1 MKVYYVA
8 VNDPEC
14 FTPVAWYIFETKAQA
29 ERERLE
35 ALFQKYSKEEPEEV
49 DECEFYEEVVCRQC
63 YKHDPRF
70 GWPSTNPD
78 GSFYFTHV
86 GSIETLD

>member
-14 FTPVAWYIFETKAQA
+14 FTPVAWYFFETRAQA

-35 ALFQKYSKEEPEEV
+35 ALFQKYRKEWPEVGEA
-49 DECEFYEEVVCRQC
+49 EFCEEVVRKQC
-63 YKHDPRF
+63 YGHDPRY
-70 GWPSTNPD
+70 GWSEVGTD
-78 GSFYFTHV
+78 GSLYFTYV
-86 GSIETLD
+86 GNVETFD